1 MLDGSNDIG
10 LQNMYAVTFCIFDV
24 NFSQI
29 MTKFF
34 DMNSLE
40 GTDASTA
47 VFDNVNNLSEWYN
60 IQRNQRM
67 GIGLDNRNANI
78 EEQNS
83 IKSQACPCHIGKL
96 AIWLWHIWSPCRVA
110 LLAW

>member
-1 MLDGSNDIG
+1 MTQSLFCIMLDGSNDIG

-96 AIWLWHIWSPCRVA
+96 AIWL
-110 LLAW
+110 